1 MQFDSDSDS
10 DGSHVSTTP
19 PRQTSPPPPLPPKPP
34 RPVSNKKSKIK
45 TKPSK
50 SNKPPSKPPETLI
63 QQEDNF
69 PLPSI
74 TSLPFQIR
82 LRTSDG
88 PSTSSSHSM
97 ETLPAGFFS
106 KSISFSKIRKPL
118 LNLEPSESQP
128 VLNSPKTIV
137 HSAEKPPNLIGAKK
151 PPNLSDAKKPPN
163 LIAAKKPPNLI
174 GASLPTPAVKVL
186 RGAGEGNFVKLN
198 LSGKRKKF
206 LNKGWKKNGKFGSG
220 KRYRRNSYSNSS
232 SKNKR
237 TKLEGE
243 GEDNEE
249 DGLGLENAKQKQKQ
263 NGWEIECKVLE
274 EAVLAAR
281 AEASDENLVKLLKLI
296 HGYDSF
302 REGQL
307 EAIKNVLAGKSTMLI
322 LPTGAGKSLCY
333 QLSALI
339 LPGITLVVSPLLA
352 LMIDQLKQ
360 LPPLISGAI
369 LSSAQ
374 TLEESSETLSQL
386 RQGTIKVL
394 FVSPERFLNKEFLSA
409 ISAGSAVS
417 LVVID
422 EAHCISEWSHN
433 FRPSFMRLRASLLQR
448 SLNVGSVLAMTATAT
463 TTTLD
468 SIMSALDIPFINL
481 IQNAHLRD
489 NLRLSV
495 SLIKNRM
502 KDLLVLIKSPP
513 FTEVKSIIVY
523 CKFQSETDQISRYL
537 NDNNISAKSYHSGIF
552 AKERGYVQELFGSN
566 KIRVVVATVAFGMG
580 LDKSDVGAVI
590 HYSLPGSLEEYVQEI
605 GRAGRDGR
613 LSYCHLFYD
622 DEMYFKLRSLMY
634 SEGVDEYA
642 VNKFLSEVFP
652 ADKSSC
658 GKIRSLIKESA
669 SRRFDMKEEVILT
682 VLTRLELGDVQYLQ
696 LLPQTNVTCL
706 LNFYKTPAASLA
718 QKISAIAVIL
728 KRSENKHGQHTFDI
742 PTVANDMGVTPF
754 ELTNQLYDLKLKGEI
769 TYEMKDMAYC
779 YRILEVPTD
788 FLSLS
793 ADITQWLSEVESCKV
808 RKMDAMFNAAYF
820 AVNLCDKMND
830 CSSADHTSCLQ
841 RIILDYFAG
850 VDNIDF
856 CQKIDQSSPFLRAD
870 IKVFLQSNSHAR
882 FTPRAVAR
890 VMHGIA
896 SPAYPY
902 TIWGKT
908 HFWGRYTKI
917 DFKVVMEAAKEE
929 LKKSVGKDI
938 L

>member
-1 MQFDSDSDS
+1 M
-10 DGSHVSTTP
+10 
-19 PRQTSPPPPLPPKPP
+19 
-34 RPVSNKKSKIK
+34 KK
-45 TKPSK
+45 
-50 SNKPPSKPPETLI
+50 
-63 QQEDNF
+63 
-69 PLPSI
+69 
-74 TSLPFQIR
+74 
-82 LRTSDG
+82 
-88 PSTSSSHSM
+88 H
-97 ETLPAGFFS
+97 
-106 KSISFSKIRKPL
+106 
-118 LNLEPSESQP
+118 
-128 VLNSPKTIV
+128 
-137 HSAEKPPNLIGAKK
+137 
-151 PPNLSDAKKPPN
+151 
-163 LIAAKKPPNLI
+163 PNLI
-174 GASLPTPAVKVL
+174 GASVVTPIVKAL
-186 RGAGEGNFVKLN
+186 KGAREGNFVKLN
-198 LSGKRKKF
+198 LNGKRKKF

-220 KRYRRNSYSNSS
+220 KRYFRNSNGSNSGRS
-232 SKNKR
+232 SRSKR
-237 TKLEGE
+237 IKSEHKEGDDDDE
-243 GEDNEE
+243 EE
-249 DGLGLENAKQKQKQ
+249 DGMGVENAKQQEKK
-263 NGWEIECKVLE
+263 NGWENECKVLE

-281 AEASDENLVKLLKLI
+281 DEASDENLVKLLKLI
-296 HGYDSF
+296 HGFDSF

-339 LPGITLVVSPLLA
+339 LPGITLVVSPLVA
-352 LMIDQLKQ
+352 LMIDQLRQ
-360 LPPLISGAI
+360 LPPLISGAL

-374 TLEESSETLSQL
+374 SFEESSETLNQL

-394 FVSPERFLNKEFLSA
+394 FVSPERFLNEEFLSV
-409 ISAGSAVS
+409 ISGGLAVS

-433 FRPSFMRLRASLLQR
+433 FRPSFMRLRASLLHK
-448 SLNVGSVLAMTATAT
+448 SLNVGSILAMTATAT
-463 TTTLD
+463 TMTLD
-468 SIMSALDIPFINL
+468 AIMSALDIPCTNL
-481 IQNAHLRD
+481 ILNAHLRD
-489 NLRLSV
+489 NLRLSA

-502 KDLLVLIKSPP
+502 KDLLVLMKSSP
-513 FTEVKSIIVY
+513 FAEVKSIIVY

-537 NDNNISAKSYHSGIF
+537 NDNNIKAKSYHSGIS

-580 LDKSDVGAVI
+580 LDKRDVGAVI

-634 SEGVDEYA
+634 SEGIDEYA

-658 GKIRSLIKESA
+658 GKICSLIKEPA

-682 VLTRLELGDVQYLQ
+682 VLTRLELGDVQYLH
-696 LLPQTNVTCL
+696 LLPQTNATCVL
-706 LNFYKTPAASLA
+706 SFHMTPAVSLA
-718 QKISAIAVIL
+718 QKVSAIAVIL
-728 KRSENKHGQHTFDI
+728 KRSENKHGQYTFDI
-742 PTVANDMGVTPF
+742 PTVANDMGVTPV
-754 ELTNQLYDLKLKGEI
+754 ELTNQLYALKFKGEI

-788 FLSLS
+788 FFSLS
-793 ADITQWLSEVESCKV
+793 ADITRWLSEVESCKV

-820 AVNLCDKMND
+820 AVNLCDKMNG
-830 CSSADHTSCLQ
+830 CSSSDHTSCLQ

-850 VDNIDF
+850 VDNADF
-856 CQKIDQSSPFLRAD
+856 CKKIDQSSRFLRAD

-929 LKKSVGKDI
+929 LKKFIGKD
-938 L
+938 LL